1 MEPRH
6 LTRGWR
12 RTLAASLALV
22 GIVLWVAAVA
32 VHVTPAD
39 ARDVTIPHIE
49 ARLMGIVTGG
59 ASVAGGIILIAT
71 G

>member
-1 MEPRH
+1 MD

-22 GIVLWVAAVA
+22 GIMLWVAAVA

-39 ARDVTIPHIE
+39 ARDVTFSHME

-59 ASVAGGIILIAT
+59 ASVAGGIILLAT